1 MADCL
6 KNGNNAAKIWCLMSQ
21 PDLVS
26 RRSFTLGAL
35 NLGTGLLALGAAS
48 DALPRVAGGLPVG
61 APDLGLPANNL
72 RALVRMTASLE
83 ECDIPWWYDG
93 TIFGVV
99 PGENP
104 RPLVKF
110 EGMELYWMQHLPGG
124 AYELTGNTVT
134 FFRDLDTGAMLS
146 EFRNPYT
153 NATVAVSPAVQGGG
167 PGRGFNYSA
176 KGIRFTRL
184 LDQLP
189 EEPLVLDWT
198 FARDMVWLHNWTR
211 YPPGLPPPRWQQ
223 QTMFAS
229 QKDFL
234 DNKLASVPVVFGSTV
249 HMPWLKWLDMGER
262 PGHVVWHAGGAKLNS
277 IDELPTEYRR
287 RVEKE
292 YPSLLSANPATA
304 AKRVLTPGH

>member
-6 KNGNNAAKIWCLMSQ
+6 KNRPRAANFWCLMSRNS
-21 PDLVS
+21 LTS
-26 RRSFTLGAL
+26 RRTFTLGAL
-35 NLGTGLLALGAAS
+35 NIGAGLLALGAAS
-48 DALPRVAGGLPVG
+48 DALPRVAGSLPAGV
-61 APDLGLPANNL
+61 PDLSLPANNL
-72 RALVRMTASLE
+72 RALVRMTASLTE
-83 ECDIPWWYDG
+83 RDVPWWYDG

-134 FFRDLDTGAMLS
+134 FFRDVDTGAMLS

-153 NATVAVSPAVQGGG
+153 KASVAVSPAVQGGG
-167 PGRGFNYSA
+167 PGRGFNYST

-189 EEPLVLDWT
+189 ENPLVLDWT

-229 QKDFL
+229 QADFL
-234 DNKLASVPVVFGSTV
+234 NAKLDSVPVVFGSTV
-249 HMPWLKWLDMGER
+249 HMPWLKWLDMGDR

-277 IDELPTEYRR
+277 IDELPAEFRR
-287 RVEKE
+287 RAEKE

-304 AKRVLTPGH
+304 ADRVLTPGH